1 MPCSWAA
8 PHLLRDTRR
17 IRRRRAGAIID
28 IMNEA
33 SDRFVAFHPW
43 NDTGRDFVVGD
54 LHGCTDALRY
64 LLAQVRFHG
73 AHDRLFSVGDLVDR
87 GEHPVEALTLLEMPW
102 FFAVKGNHEAVM
114 CDVAD
119 GVLPQTVWDSVG
131 GAWARALPAE
141 MLSRYAAH
149 VRRLPLARVVGSG
162 ERRFNVLHAEFF
174 GDDLTLDAAQF
185 DERTRARLLWGR
197 QLITGR
203 GDPRVQ
209 RGLSHTYCGHTP
221 VPEVRTVGAQTFVDT
236 GAFLPHGVLSIVNVH
251 SGRIHAISTHEAL
264 RRGAA
269 SLDWPT
275 HG

>member
-1 MPCSWAA
+1 MNDAA
-8 PHLLRDTRR
+8 Y
-17 IRRRRAGAIID
+17 
-28 IMNEA
+28 
-33 SDRFVAFHPW
+33 RFVACHPW

-64 LLAQVRFHG
+64 LLAQVRFHA

-87 GEHPVEALTLLEMPW
+87 GDHPVEALALLEMPW
-102 FFAVKGNHEAVM
+102 FFAVKGNHEEVM
-114 CDVAD
+114 CDVSD
-119 GVLPQTVWDSVG
+119 GVLPQTAWDSIG
-131 GAWARALPAE
+131 GAWARALPAG
-141 MLSRYAAH
+141 MLSPYAAR
-149 VRRLPLARVVGSG
+149 VRRLPLARVVGTG
-162 ERRFNVLHAEFF
+162 ARRFNVLHAEFF

-185 DERTRARLLWGR
+185 DERTRAHLLWGR
-197 QLITGR
+197 QLIAGE

-221 VPEVRTVGAQTFVDT
+221 VPKVRTVGAQTFVDT
-236 GAFLPHGVLSIVNVH
+236 GAFLPHGALSIVDVH
-251 SGRIHAISTHEAL
+251 SGRIHAISTREAL